1 MARITFHGAAET
13 VTGSKYLL
21 EAGDTSVLID
31 CGLFQ
36 GLKELRLRNWAALPF
51 KASTVDA
58 CVLTHVHIDH
68 VGYLPKFVQQ
78 GFHGPVY
85 GTPVTVELCDLML
98 YDSAKNQESDAE
110 HANRHGYTKHH
121 PAQALYDEHDVTRT
135 LKLLRR
141 QSLGA
146 WFQAAGPIWCRYHDA
161 GHLLGSAMIEVE
173 IRDQS
178 PPLRILFS
186 GDVGRYNAPLYHDPS
201 PPTACDYLIC
211 ESTYGNRDHPEEAIL
226 DQLCEV
232 VLAGNARGG
241 VLLTASFAVGRAQQF
256 VYLMEILIAQGR
268 IPEMP
273 IYIDS
278 PMAVDATHIFQTYR
292 ADHDLA
298 EGKLRGKGSELF
310 GPNVQLARSAEE
322 SKRINIE
329 KGPAMIIASS
339 GMMTGGRIL
348 HHLKQRLPDPK
359 NTIVLGGFQ
368 AIGTRGRQLQ
378 EGARSIRIHG
388 RDIPVRANI
397 ASASSLSGH
406 AGRSELLRWLADLP
420 APRQVFLTHGEKAS
434 SESFA
439 AALRTTRQWDVVV
452 PRMGQ
457 AFEL

>member
-1 MARITFHGAAET
+1 VSRITFHGAAET

-21 EAGDTSVLID
+21 ESGDASVLVD

-36 GLKELRLRNWAALPF
+36 GLKELRLRNWAKLPF
-51 KASTVDA
+51 QASKVDA

-78 GFHGPVY
+78 GFSGPVF
-85 GTPVTVELCDLML
+85 GTPATIELCDLML

-110 HANRHGYTKHH
+110 HANRHGYSKHH
-121 PAQALYDEHDVTRT
+121 PAQALYDEHDVTRA

-141 QSLGA
+141 QAFGE

-178 PPLRILFS
+178 PPLRLLFS

-201 PPTACDYLIC
+201 PPPACDYLIC
-211 ESTYGNRDHPEEAIL
+211 ESTYGNREHPDEEIL
-226 DQLCEV
+226 DQLCEI
-232 VLAGNARGG
+232 VLAGIRRGG

-256 VYLMEILIAQGR
+256 VYLLEILIGQGR
-268 IPEMP
+268 VPEIP

-278 PMAVDATHIFQTYR
+278 PMAVDATQIFQR
-292 ADHDLA
+292 FRDVHDLT
-298 EGKLRGKGSELF
+298 EGALRGAASGFF

-322 SKRINIE
+322 SKRINVE

-348 HHLKQRLPDPK
+348 HHLKQRLPHAE

-368 AIGTRGRQLQ
+368 AAGTRGRSLQ
-378 EGARSIRIHG
+378 DGARSIRIHG
-388 RDIPVRANI
+388 QDIPVRAHVTA
-397 ASASSLSGH
+397 ASALSGH
-406 AGRSELLRWLADLP
+406 AGKSELLRWLEPLP

-434 SESFA
+434 AESFA
-439 AALRTTRQWDVVV
+439 EALRATRQWDVLV

-457 AFEL
+457 SVEL